1 MHRIETYLRLSM
13 TQTRLNNVMVV
24 HVHKHLTD
32 SVDCVKVLMSLPLPM
47 RIGKRISESFEILLL
62 SHVVL
67 FCYVFCN
74 MYVCLC
80 SFVCSVRGTL
90 A

>member
-1 MHRIETYLRLSM
+1 MINRSYLSKVLENLIHLARQGLSM
-13 TQTRLNNVMVV
+13 RGTWV
-24 HVHKHLTD
+24 
-32 SVDCVKVLMSLPLPM
+32 P
-47 RIGKRISESFEILLL
+47 ESFEILLL

>member
-1 MHRIETYLRLSM
+1 MLKKHKDVGELLSTKHAQQKAINRSYLS
-13 TQTRLNNVMVV
+13 
-24 HVHKHLTD
+24 
-32 SVDCVKVLMSLPLPM
+32 KVLENLIYLARQGLPM
-47 RIGKRISESFEILLL
+47 RGNWVPESFEILLL